1 MGTIITVSREYG
13 AGGHSIARRVAQ
25 ELGIEIYDRDIIRSA
40 VKDTGL
46 DTSIVEHEEEEIS
59 RGSAFLR
66 MIAPAA
72 YVDQREAIH
81 EIERKAILMLA
92 AKGSC
97 VILGRCADAILDEA
111 NVDTLNVFIYADQL
125 HRAARVGELLGSSY
139 DGWFCIEHFG
149 APDML
154 EYTRQSVANIKAAW
168 SPTFD
173 EVLSSRRSIRSY
185 DASKKI
191 SEAEVRELMKAVQE
205 APSWANQQPTKYYVA
220 ITPEARCRSRDGG
233 GEQGQNHGRA
243 RADSLHLRPRQV
255 RLLQRPANQ

>member
-46 DTSIVEHEEEEIS
+46 DTDIVEHEEEEIS

-81 EIERKAILMLA
+81 EIERKAILMLV
-92 AKGSC
+92 AKGPC

-111 NVDTLNVFIYADQL
+111 NVDALNVFIYADQL
-125 HRAARVGELLGSSY
+125 HRAARVGELLGSSNPTEIQKAMKKTDAARHSY
-139 DGWFCIEHFG
+139 YQQFSGRRWGDFHNYNL
-149 APDML
+149 ML
-154 EYTRQSVANIKAAW
+154 DSG
-168 SPTFD
+168 
-173 EVLSSRRSIRSY
+173 LLGY
-185 DASKKI
+185 DACVKLI
-191 SEAEVRELMKAVQE
+191 CEA
-205 APSWANQQPTKYYVA
+205 
-220 ITPEARCRSRDGG
+220 
-233 GEQGQNHGRA
+233 A
-243 RADSLHLRPRQV
+243 RAL
-255 RLLQRPANQ
+255 